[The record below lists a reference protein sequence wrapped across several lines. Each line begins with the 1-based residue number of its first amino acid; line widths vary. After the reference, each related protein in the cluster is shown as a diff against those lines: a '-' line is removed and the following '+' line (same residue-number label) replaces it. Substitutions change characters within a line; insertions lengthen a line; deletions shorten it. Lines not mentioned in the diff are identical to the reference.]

1 MIARS
6 VSSLLSGVLL
16 EINHSWA
23 GSSGLLYTS
32 AACHRQPQLRGIGRS
47 MFHVDGRPISNEDIV
62 PKGGGCETNSIQ
74 QSSHAINVDGNML
87 TLSYPTSNLTRSLFD
102 SGCIVISQAAVPP
115 TDVECDVEWGGEL
128 AYRWIRCLL
137 NITL

>member
-1 MIARS
+1 
-6 VSSLLSGVLL
+6 
-16 EINHSWA
+16 
-23 GSSGLLYTS
+23 
-32 AACHRQPQLRGIGRS
+32 
-47 MFHVDGRPISNEDIV
+47 MFHVDGRPISNEDTV

-87 TLSYPTSNLTRSLFD
+87 TLSYPTPNLTRSLFD
-102 SGCIVISQAAVPP
+102 SGCIVISQAAAPP

-137 NITL
+137 NITIV